1 MYKFVYICI
10 FICNILCA
18 QNNFTKQDTLR
29 GSITPERAWW
39 DVSDYTLDVHVF
51 PKTKSIKGSNII
63 TYKVLKPHQTLQIE
77 LQTPLVIDSIIQN
90 KQKLS
95 HHKIGFSYFI
105 NLLKKQKVNTS
116 EKITIYYHGKPKEA
130 LKAPW
135 DGGIV
140 WSKDQNGNDFI
151 ATANQSI
158 GASIW
163 WPCKDHPADEAESM
177 QITMTCPNPL
187 MDVSNGRNIKTQKNK
202 DHTTSYTWKVT
213 NPINSYGVSLNI
225 AKYAHFSE
233 TYRGIKGNLDCN
245 YFVLPNNL
253 NKAKTHFK
261 DVPKMLKAFEYWFGP
276 YPFYEDGYKLVETP
290 YLGMEHQSCVAYG
303 NKYLKGYLGYS
314 MGTSE
319 WGKKFDF
326 IIIHESGHEWFANNI
341 TCKDV
346 ADLWIHEAFAS
357 YSEALFVDYH
367 YGTKAGNEYAQGQ
380 RSLVKNDVPIIGTY
394 NVHHEGSS
402 DMYPKGSLMLHTL
415 RQIVDNDKK
424 WKNILRGLNK
434 EFYHQTVTGDQIIDY
449 INKKIKTDLTS
460 FFKQYLT
467 TTKIP
472 TLVIKQKKD
481 GLYYTWENVVD
492 DFKIPLKIYLNGKE
506 KWIVPK
512 EKEWKK
518 ISGKYQQFKVD
529 KNFYIM
535 VKEI

>member
-1 MYKFVYICI
+1 MYKFVFFCI
-10 FICNILCA
+10 FVCNILYA
-18 QNNFTKQDTLR
+18 QNNFSQQDTLR

-39 DVSDYTLDVHVF
+39 DVINYTLDIHVF
-51 PKTKSIKGSNII
+51 PKTKSIKGSNTI
-63 TYKVLKPHQTLQIE
+63 TYNVLKPHQKLQIE
-77 LQTPLVIDSIIQN
+77 LQPPLVIDSIIQN

-95 HHKIGFSYFI
+95 HYKIGFSYFI
-105 NLLKKQKVNTS
+105 NLIKKQKINTS

-130 LKAPW
+130 IKAPW

-158 GASIW
+158 GSSIW
-163 WPCKDHPADEAESM
+163 WPCKDHPADEAENM
-177 QITMTCPNPL
+177 QITVTCPYPL
-187 MDVSNGRNIKTQKNK
+187 MDVSNGRKIKTKKNK
-202 DHTTSYTWKVT
+202 NNTTSYTWKVI
-213 NPINSYGVSLNI
+213 NPINNYGVSLNI
-225 AKYAHFSE
+225 ANYAHFSE
-233 TYRGIKGNLDCN
+233 TYKGEKGNLDCN
-245 YFVLPNNL
+245 YYVLPTNL
-253 NKAKTHFK
+253 KKAKEHFK

-303 NKYLKGYLGYS
+303 NKYLKGYLGYP

-346 ADLWIHEAFAS
+346 ADLWIHEAFTS

-367 YGTKAGNEYAQGQ
+367 YGIKAGNEYAQGQ
-380 RSLVKNDVPIIGTY
+380 RALVKNDRPIIGTY

-415 RQIVDNDKK
+415 RQIINNDKK
-424 WKNILRGLNK
+424 WRNILRGLNN
-434 EFYHQTVTGDQIIDY
+434 EFHHQTVTGNQVIEY
-449 INKKIKTDLTS
+449 INKKVKMDLTS
-460 FFKQYLT
+460 FFKQYLS

-472 TLVIKQKKD
+472 TLLVEKRSNYI
-481 GLYYTWENVVD
+481 YYAWENVVD
-492 DFKIPLKIYLNGKE
+492 DFNIPIKIYLDNKE
-506 KWIVPK
+506 KWIYPK

>member
-1 MYKFVYICI
+1 MYKFVFFCI
-10 FICNILCA
+10 FVCNILYA
-18 QNNFTKQDTLR
+18 QNNFSQQDTLR

-39 DVSDYTLDVHVF
+39 DVINYTLDIHVF
-51 PKTKSIKGSNII
+51 PKTKSIKGSNTI
-63 TYKVLKPHQTLQIE
+63 TYNVLKPHQKLQIE
-77 LQTPLVIDSIIQN
+77 LQPPLVIDSIIQN

-95 HHKIGFSYFI
+95 HYKIGFSYFI
-105 NLLKKQKVNTS
+105 NLIKKQKVNTS

-130 LKAPW
+130 IKAPW

-158 GASIW
+158 GSSIW
-163 WPCKDHPADEAESM
+163 WPCKDHPADEAENM
-177 QITMTCPNPL
+177 QITVTCPDPL
-187 MDVSNGRNIKTQKNK
+187 MDVSNGRKIKTKKNK
-202 DHTTSYTWKVT
+202 DNTTSYTWKVI
-213 NPINSYGVSLNI
+213 NPINNYGVSLNI
-225 AKYAHFSE
+225 ANYDHFSE
-233 TYRGIKGNLDCN
+233 TYKGEKGNLDCN
-245 YFVLPNNL
+245 YYVISTNL
-253 NKAKTHFK
+253 KKAKEHFK

-303 NKYLKGYLGYS
+303 NNYLKGYLGYP

-346 ADLWIHEAFAS
+346 ADLWIHEAFTS

-367 YGTKAGNEYAQGQ
+367 YGIKAGNEYAQGQ
-380 RSLVKNDVPIIGTY
+380 RALVKNDRPIIGTY

-415 RQIVDNDKK
+415 RQIINNDKK
-424 WKNILRGLNK
+424 WRNILRGLNN
-434 EFYHQTVTGDQIIDY
+434 EFHHQTVTGNQVIEY
-449 INKKIKTDLTS
+449 INKKVKMDLTS
-460 FFKQYLT
+460 FFKQYLS

-472 TLVIKQKKD
+472 TLLVEKRSNYI
-481 GLYYTWENVVD
+481 YYAWENVVD
-492 DFKIPLKIYLNGKE
+492 DFNIPIKIYLDNKE
-506 KWIVPK
+506 KWIYPK

-518 ISGKYQQFKVD
+518 ISGKYRQFKVD